1 MRILITGATGFIGQA
16 IVQAALRRGHQVIA
30 LSRSEIAG
38 VPGVEWHQWS
48 LDDTQLTE
56 TVKGVDVALHLAHD
70 FRGESGAKRTIH
82 GTKVLAEAI
91 AERGCSRQIFFSSY
105 SAGKHAESIYGTTK
119 TVIENFFMNLHGGII
134 VRPGLVIG
142 DGGIYQKIA
151 AVATRL
157 PVVPLPD
164 GGRGKVPIIRIE
176 QLCMRIITIAER
188 GFALREINLFE
199 PELATLRSLV
209 KDAAHKAGKTPFIL
223 PIPGALL
230 LIGLGLAKRLHI
242 ALPVGEDNIKGFI
255 SNQSA
260 LHTATPEEFFE
271 P

>member
-16 IVQAALRRGHQVIA
+16 LVQMALQHGHHVIA
-30 LSRSEIAG
+30 LSRSEIADM
-38 VPGVEWHQWS
+38 PGVEWYHWD
-48 LDDTQLTE
+48 LGE
-56 TVKGVDVALHLAHD
+56 NHFPEAVGRVDAALHLAHN
-70 FRGESGAKRTIH
+70 FRGENGADQTIH

-91 AERGCSRQIFFSSY
+91 AELGCSRQIFFSSY
-105 SAGKHAESIYGTTK
+105 SAGEHAESIYGRTK
-119 TVIENFFMNLHGGII
+119 TAIEHFFMSLRGGII

-151 AVATRL
+151 AAAAHL

-164 GGRGKVPIIRIE
+164 GGRGQVPIVRIE
-176 QLCMRIITIAER
+176 QLCKRIIAIAER

-199 PELATLRSLV
+199 PKLATLRSLV
-209 KDAAHKAGKTPFIL
+209 KDAAHKAGKAPLIL

-230 LIGLGLAKRLHI
+230 LFVLGLAKRLHI
-242 ALPVGEDNIKGFI
+242 VLPIGEDNLKGFL

-260 LHTATPEEFFE
+260 LHSATPEEFFE
-271 P
+271 Q